1 MATYSRY
8 FLFASILCVSVP
20 LISQLPPESVRELS
34 TDLITQYN
42 SLITGY
48 SKFRN
53 NYALS
58 RLIRIAGCNEIY
70 KPLEVT
76 IEYFHKSQAYACDQE
91 RLLIALA
98 ASSLAENNDPIDY
111 FLAHEPQVLRIVP
124 RFIVRSKLSGLTY
137 YPRLQAIQP
146 LLWEH
151 YNMQTLSCRQPSNN
165 SLVDA
170 AFKAEMAFNKRLE
183 QEKKQGTLEIFSR
196 IIAHQQTFTKIFE
209 LLEAGE
215 RLSFSVKKE
224 CAHIFKWN
232 PQLHVE
238 SLKKRSINLVPIC
251 VQALRKASS
260 NIILTVQEQEQTEK
274 IYQDVLQQAGE
285 ISKSVREQAS
295 FFAALPKAVQN
306 IVCIINTAHSGR
318 FTSICDQATSEAA
331 QLDAIS
337 QELERYREHDLL
349 SDMGVVN
356 VLPLLHQQCEAVNKL
371 FHSSLVHLC
380 ASYQENLD
388 LCCKELECRTD
399 AQLKQLEY
407 DYAFL
412 QHITAIAQIGTCSR
426 SFVSQAVISAA
437 EAKVIELLHRSCL
450 QMATHLNIASGKLR
464 DRFNTAQQQWRTLS
478 KPTTPSA
485 RQALLKQRIAQTEEY
500 QLIKDEVSTARDS
513 LVRKIG
519 ILIQLIEKI
528 LPGMQSEGIH
538 ESFQQMARD
547 MLPSVTP
554 EQTCSV
560 LQKLILS
567 SGQAEIDNAL
577 NDIEPIRFFFYG
589 AWYEM
594 IIKMSPQWSHAS
606 STTAT

>member
-1 MATYSRY
+1 MDIFSRS
-8 FLFASILCVSVP
+8 FLSVLILCTGIP
-20 LISQLPPESVRELS
+20 LFSQLSPESLKEQSDRLIARYE
-34 TDLITQYN
+34 DLIA
-42 SLITGY
+42 GY
-48 SKFRN
+48 PQFRN
-53 NYALS
+53 DYAFS
-58 RLIRIAGCNEIY
+58 RLAKAAGCREVY
-70 KPLEVT
+70 KAVGAT
-76 IEYFHKSQAYACDQE
+76 VEYFHQAKAYAFDQE
-91 RLLIALA
+91 KLLTACA
-98 ASSLAENNDPIDY
+98 TSGLAESNDPIDY
-111 FLAHEPQVLRIVP
+111 FLTQEPRVLRIVP
-124 RFIVRSKLSGLTY
+124 YAIIRSKRAGLTY
-137 YPRLQAIQP
+137 YSQLQAIQP
-146 LLWEH
+146 LLWERTDIR
-151 YNMQTLSCRQPSNN
+151 TLSCRQPGNVRF
-165 SLVDA
+165 VDA

-356 VLPLLHQQCEAVNKL
+356 MLPLLHQQCEAVNKL

-500 QLIKDEVSTARDS
+500 QLIKDEVSTVRDS